1 MLLRTELRMLLR
13 APWRTALLCVLLAA
27 AVGAASLG
35 GGLLAASDAG
45 MAELAEKYT
54 TMAVLKV
61 SGSQY
66 GEKYLRLKSLAE
78 ETEHARLNSRKIY
91 GGYIPGIHTSTSLKE
106 TLELELNS
114 RIEYYED
121 SEVRKRT
128 GNQSCFDE
136 EYGSVA
142 FVATCIEKKHEE
154 VDPLAAE
161 YLLEAGEF
169 VLRVE
174 EVYYAHESYE
184 IPEIIVSY
192 FEKTTNGYDNS
203 SLYEVGKQY
212 FIAGNIRF
220 PDMVEAGYLAQINV
234 AYHSTDGYF
243 DRYEI
248 DGTLQETLQGES
260 GARIAQLMRGCEIAN
275 NSITVLSTERLN
287 GILPFNHGELYL
299 IQGRDFTAQ
308 EYADGASVCIMSEKL
323 AEMNGL
329 SIGDTISV
337 ELYQTSASVYES
349 EAGTYEW
356 NRIVYNDF
364 DGPFD
369 QNMELKIVGL
379 FSTPAWD
386 FQQRSQT
393 LSPNTVIIPAQ
404 HTKNVDEIYW
414 PASMYSI
421 LIDNGHAEEF
431 LAEMEELEPGS
442 SEYFVI
448 YDQGYSEVAP
458 TIEAFTK
465 NARYV
470 AMGCAA
476 VFMLAAGVF
485 LAFAAAKNRH
495 DLGVMRSLGATKA
508 RTEGAFLLRCGMP
521 TVAGG
526 VLGALAGQVLF
537 GRAVAVLGAEELISR
552 PAGTL
557 WVIAAGC
564 TAAVICFAALA
575 GAMLVNRKPQAL
587 MREKE

>member
-174 EVYYAHESYE
+174 EVYSAHESYE

-192 FEKTTNGYDNS
+192 FEKTTNGYESSVIIASSS
-203 SLYEVGKQY
+203 SL
-212 FIAGNIRF
+212 
-220 PDMVEAGYLAQINV
+220 
-234 AYHSTDGYF
+234 
-243 DRYEI
+243 
-248 DGTLQETLQGES
+248 
-260 GARIAQLMRGCEIAN
+260 
-275 NSITVLSTERLN
+275 
-287 GILPFNHGELYL
+287 
-299 IQGRDFTAQ
+299 
-308 EYADGASVCIMSEKL
+308 
-323 AEMNGL
+323 
-329 SIGDTISV
+329 
-337 ELYQTSASVYES
+337 
-349 EAGTYEW
+349 
-356 NRIVYNDF
+356 
-364 DGPFD
+364 
-369 QNMELKIVGL
+369 
-379 FSTPAWD
+379 
-386 FQQRSQT
+386 
-393 LSPNTVIIPAQ
+393 
-404 HTKNVDEIYW
+404 
-414 PASMYSI
+414 
-421 LIDNGHAEEF
+421 
-431 LAEMEELEPGS
+431 
-442 SEYFVI
+442 
-448 YDQGYSEVAP
+448 
-458 TIEAFTK
+458 
-465 NARYV
+465 
-470 AMGCAA
+470 
-476 VFMLAAGVF
+476 
-485 LAFAAAKNRH
+485 
-495 DLGVMRSLGATKA
+495 
-508 RTEGAFLLRCGMP
+508 
-521 TVAGG
+521 
-526 VLGALAGQVLF
+526 
-537 GRAVAVLGAEELISR
+537 
-552 PAGTL
+552 
-557 WVIAAGC
+557 
-564 TAAVICFAALA
+564 
-575 GAMLVNRKPQAL
+575 
-587 MREKE
+587 

>member
-1 MLLRTELRMLLR
+1 
-13 APWRTALLCVLLAA
+13 
-27 AVGAASLG
+27 
-35 GGLLAASDAG
+35 
-45 MAELAEKYT
+45 
-54 TMAVLKV
+54 
-61 SGSQY
+61 
-66 GEKYLRLKSLAE
+66 
-78 ETEHARLNSRKIY
+78 
-91 GGYIPGIHTSTSLKE
+91 
-106 TLELELNS
+106 
-114 RIEYYED
+114 
-121 SEVRKRT
+121 
-128 GNQSCFDE
+128 
-136 EYGSVA
+136 
-142 FVATCIEKKHEE
+142 
-154 VDPLAAE
+154 
-161 YLLEAGEF
+161 
-169 VLRVE
+169 
-174 EVYYAHESYE
+174 
-184 IPEIIVSY
+184 
-192 FEKTTNGYDNS
+192 
-203 SLYEVGKQY
+203 
-212 FIAGNIRF
+212 
-220 PDMVEAGYLAQINV
+220 
-234 AYHSTDGYF
+234 
-243 DRYEI
+243 
-248 DGTLQETLQGES
+248 
-260 GARIAQLMRGCEIAN
+260 
-275 NSITVLSTERLN
+275 
-287 GILPFNHGELYL
+287 
-299 IQGRDFTAQ
+299 
-308 EYADGASVCIMSEKL
+308 MSEKL

-404 HTKNVDEIYW
+404 HTENVEEIYW

-421 LIDNGHAEEF
+421 LIDNGYAEEF

-465 NARYV
+465 NARFV

-476 VFMLAAGVF
+476 VFVLAAGVF

-521 TVAGG
+521 AVAGG

-557 WVIAAGC
+557 WIIAAGC
-564 TAAVICFAALA
+564 TAAVICLTALA
-575 GAMLVNRKPQAL
+575 GAVLVNKKPQAL